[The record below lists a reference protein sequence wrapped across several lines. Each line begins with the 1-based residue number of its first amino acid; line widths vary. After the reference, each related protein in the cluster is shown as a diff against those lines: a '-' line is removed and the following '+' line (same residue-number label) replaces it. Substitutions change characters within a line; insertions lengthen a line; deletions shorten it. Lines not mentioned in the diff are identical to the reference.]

1 MIARILSSRRMECRR
16 FVKLQ
21 SLTGLSD
28 GLSRN
33 SSVLIGMPI
42 VLVPLLTG
50 QPLIA
55 SSIFIALSLADTL
68 ARSILCMSNGLK
80 GATDCYS
87 VIKRTEDVLLL
98 EEKDITLENEDI
110 ISPMRIVASDL
121 TTTWLKRKELTPL
134 KVMSDTDYSD

>member
-1 MIARILSSRRMECRR
+1 MIAKILSSRRMECRR

-42 VLVPLLTG
+42 ILVPLLTG

-55 SSIFIALSLADTL
+55 SSIFIAMSLTDNI
-68 ARSILCMSNGLK
+68 AREILCMSK
-80 GATDCYS
+80 GMSAATDYYS
-87 VIKRTEDVLLL
+87 VIK
-98 EEKDITLENEDI
+98 
-110 ISPMRIVASDL
+110 
-121 TTTWLKRKELTPL
+121 
-134 KVMSDTDYSD
+134 